1 MSIDFGWNKNDDI
14 YVNPL
19 RSIRSISPH
28 ITSMKSGAEMWR
40 IGFRQNSSDRIPPI
54 NIGSFDLFN
63 RGMSDFSNKRASLH
77 VAAKS
82 ESENPE
88 GDSIKKML
96 GARIIMK
103 LIQLGAN
110 SIILNQVN
118 SNHINTESNHV
129 NLNHSKSDQLIPDD

>member
-1 MSIDFGWNKNDDI
+1 
-14 YVNPL
+14 
-19 RSIRSISPH
+19 
-28 ITSMKSGAEMWR
+28 
-40 IGFRQNSSDRIPPI
+40 
-54 NIGSFDLFN
+54 
-63 RGMSDFSNKRASLH
+63 MSDFSNKRASLH